1 MPLPIV
7 ERGVPGPDVVE
18 PELVA
23 PDDAPLVP
31 PLPYELPDCAVA
43 ATAVP
48 SATATASA
56 FNCIIAMKSL
66 LVEVKFARSKRDP
79 GASIPS
85 QNALRACA
93 ALSASPRFACR
104 RWRDKR
110 CTLVPGPKLLRP
122 PTMSAANESP
132 VADAAAPRPRV
143 VIVGA
148 GFGGIEAAKALRDA
162 PVDVT
167 VVDRENHH
175 CFQPLLYQVAT
186 AALSP
191 ADVAW
196 PIRHML
202 AKQRNATVLM
212 AEVRSID
219 TRAQRV
225 VADGVALGYDYL
237 VVATGAMH
245 AYFGHDDWA
254 GAAPGLK
261 GIDDA
266 TLIRRR
272 ILLAFERAEIART
285 QEARAHLM
293 TFVIVGGGPTGVE
306 MAGALAE
313 VARQTLPPDFRD
325 IDPRTA
331 RILLVEAGPRIL
343 PALPE
348 KLSAYAQRAL
358 EGMGVEVLTKSP
370 VTKCDARG
378 VEIEGRRIEAATI
391 VWAAGVAAS
400 PVASWI
406 DAPSDRAGR
415 IAVEGDLSVP
425 GLPNVFVVGDA
436 ATVPFGPDRRVP
448 GLAAAAKQMGRYVGR
463 VIASRVQGRSTAR
476 PFAYDDQG
484 DLATIGWHKAV
495 VNLKHLQLT
504 GVMGWLFWSLVHVYF
519 LIGARSRFVVAFSW
533 AWQYLTFQRGARL
546 ITGIANAVPRPHG
559 GGPPGGGA

>member
-1 MPLPIV
+1 MTT
-7 ERGVPGPDVVE
+7 
-18 PELVA
+18 
-23 PDDAPLVP
+23 DDRSP
-31 PLPYELPDCAVA
+31 PADTA
-43 ATAVP
+43 AH
-48 SATATASA
+48 
-56 FNCIIAMKSL
+56 
-66 LVEVKFARSKRDP
+66 
-79 GASIPS
+79 
-85 QNALRACA
+85 RA
-93 ALSASPRFACR
+93 
-104 RWRDKR
+104 
-110 CTLVPGPKLLRP
+110 
-122 PTMSAANESP
+122 
-132 VADAAAPRPRV
+132 RV
-143 VIVGA
+143 VVVGA

-167 VVDRENHH
+167 VIDRQNHH

-212 AEVRSID
+212 AEVRAID

-225 VADGVALGYDYL
+225 VADGVELDYDYL

-254 GAAPGLK
+254 GVAPGLK

-285 QEARAHLM
+285 ADERRRLL

-343 PALPE
+343 AALPD

-358 EGMGVEVLTKSP
+358 ERMGVEVLTASP
-370 VTKCDARG
+370 VTKCDAGG

-391 VWAAGVAAS
+391 IWAAGVAAS

-406 DAPSDRAGR
+406 DAPTDRAGR
-415 IAVEGDLSVP
+415 IVVEGDLSVP
-425 GLPNVFVVGDA
+425 HLPNVFVVGDA
-436 ATVPFGPDRRVP
+436 ATVAYGPDRRVP
-448 GLAAAAKQMGRYVGR
+448 GLASAAKQMGRYVGG
-463 VIASRVQGRSTAR
+463 VIASRAEGRPAAKT
-476 PFAYDDQG
+476 FVYDDQG
-484 DLATIGWHKAV
+484 DLATIGWHTAV
-495 VNLKHLQLT
+495 VNLKHLHLT
-504 GVMGWLFWSLVHVYF
+504 GLLGWLFWSLVHVYF
-519 LIGARSRFVVAFSW
+519 LIGARSRFIVAFSW
-533 AWQYLTFQRGARL
+533 AWQYLTYQRGARL
-546 ITGIANAVPRPHG
+546 ITGMANALPRRQRDQ
-559 GGPPGGGA
+559 PPGGA